1 MMLFALMQRLQTI
14 RRCAGAASWV
24 GHAAQVH
31 ADVRLIKSLLYASE
45 LSLRFPR
52 VAEVRNDKRPLDIQ
66 TIGEIR
72 EMVHGNRPD
81 AGGPPAPEVHYRRH
95 TGSYSHVVRGLCR
108 VHTDEVESTARDK
121 KCCRYRVLSC
131 AQKCTDVLTQQ
142 GSWGLCVGVSS

>member
-1 MMLFALMQRLQTI
+1 M
-14 RRCAGAASWV
+14 
-24 GHAAQVH
+24 H

-81 AGGPPAPEVHYRRH
+81 AGEPPAPGVLGQSGKL
-95 TGSYSHVVRGLCR
+95 TGACCPCLRWQCSHCF
-108 VHTDEVESTARDK
+108 DEVGYKHDADELVLQVH
-121 KCCRYRVLSC
+121 VLSC
-131 AQKCTDVLTQQ
+131 MQ
-142 GSWGLCVGVSS
+142 GSMGRLT

>member
-1 MMLFALMQRLQTI
+1 MTV
-14 RRCAGAASWV
+14 SWV

-31 ADVRLIKSLLYASE
+31 ADVRLIMSLLYASE

-81 AGGPPAPEVHYRRH
+81 AGGPPAPEALVHVSRL
-95 TGSYSHVVRGLCR
+95 TGACCLCCKATMQTSH
-108 VHTDEVESTARDK
+108 
-121 KCCRYRVLSC
+121 
-131 AQKCTDVLTQQ
+131 
-142 GSWGLCVGVSS
+142 